1 MRPGYAAAF
10 VAVLL
15 LVVGGMD
22 RDDAVMAE
30 ASRHDVASIAGKA
43 VPDLAGTMPQDDAPP
58 RVRFSIP
65 LGFKATVCQPECV
78 FYYGKRK

>member
-22 RDDAVMAE
+22 RDDALLAE
-30 ASRHDVASIAGKA
+30 ASRNDTVSIAGQA
-43 VPDLAGTMPQDDAPP
+43 VADLAATAPQGDAPP

-78 FYYGKRK
+78 FYFGKRQ